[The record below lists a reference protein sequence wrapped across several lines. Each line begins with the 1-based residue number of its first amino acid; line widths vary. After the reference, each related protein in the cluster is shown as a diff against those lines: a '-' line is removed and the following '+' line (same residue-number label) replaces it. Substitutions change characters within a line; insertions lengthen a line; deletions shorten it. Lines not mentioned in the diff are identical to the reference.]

1 MSDENDNKESVL
13 TTLFESREEN
23 LYALNELDKEKIKNL
38 TKNNDSYEKLFAI
51 LEDLLNSPNSLEKV
65 RNSLDSYIDKINII
79 GAYENEKFYKIRIF
93 RCNKF
98 SPRMC
103 EKIVKIGVCHK
114 RHFIT
119 YSFTTYNL
127 SL

>member
-1 MSDENDNKESVL
+1 MSDENDNKGSVL
-13 TTLFESREEN
+13 TTLFESKEEN
-23 LYALNELDKEKIKNL
+23 LYALNEMDKEKIKNL

-93 RCNKF
+93 RCSKF
-98 SPRMC
+98 NIRMC
-103 EKIVKIGVCHK
+103 
-114 RHFIT
+114 
-119 YSFTTYNL
+119 
-127 SL
+127 

>member
-1 MSDENDNKESVL
+1 MSNENDKGESVL

-23 LYALNELDKEKIKNL
+23 LYVLNQTDKEKIKNL
-38 TKNNDSYEKLFAI
+38 TKNNDSYEKLFGI
-51 LEDLLNSPNSLEKV
+51 LENLSNTPQNLEKI

-98 SPRMC
+98 SARM
-103 EKIVKIGVCHK
+103 
-114 RHFIT
+114 
-119 YSFTTYNL
+119 
-127 SL
+127 

>member
-1 MSDENDNKESVL
+1 MSDEKEGVL
-13 TTLFESREEN
+13 DLLFETREEN
-23 LYALNELDKEKIKNL
+23 LYALNEMDKEKIKNL
-38 TKNNDSYEKLFAI
+38 TKNSDSYEKLFAI

-93 RCNKF
+93 RCSKF
-98 SPRMC
+98 NIRMC

-114 RHFIT
+114 KSFIT
-119 YSFTTYNL
+119 YSFTTCLILHNFF
-127 SL
+127 